1 MEKGDILRKF
11 NKVLN
16 IVMGSFFGVFIGYSI
31 YQYFDYKRNP
41 GLYEMQSVLL
51 YTGIK
56 IYGLGTLVILLIGV
70 VLKLLMKG
78 KLKNIDS

>member
-1 MEKGDILRKF
+1 VEKGDILRKF

-41 GLYEMQSVLL
+41 GLYEMQSVPW

>member
-1 MEKGDILRKF
+1 MEEGNILRKF
-11 NKVLN
+11 NGILN
-16 IVMGSFFGVFIGYSI
+16 IIMGSFSGVFIGYSI

-41 GLYEMQSVLL
+41 GLYEIQSAPW

-78 KLKNIDS
+78 KLKNINS